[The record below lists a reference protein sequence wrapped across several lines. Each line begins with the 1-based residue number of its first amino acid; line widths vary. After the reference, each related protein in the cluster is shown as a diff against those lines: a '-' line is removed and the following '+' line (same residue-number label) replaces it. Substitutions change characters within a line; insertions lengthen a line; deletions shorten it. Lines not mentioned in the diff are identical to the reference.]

1 MGGSYDTYWWF
12 TSFQVILLIAI
23 QSSLDHINIKDVQG
37 VELVILAWDSKI
49 GQEILEE
56 AKI

>member
-23 QSSLDHINIKDVQG
+23 QSSLDHKKIKDVQG

-49 GQEILEE
+49 GEEILEE

>member
-1 MGGSYDTYWWF
+1 MGGGYDTYWWF

-23 QSSLDHINIKDVQG
+23 QSSLHHIKIKDVQG

-49 GQEILEE
+49 GEEILEE